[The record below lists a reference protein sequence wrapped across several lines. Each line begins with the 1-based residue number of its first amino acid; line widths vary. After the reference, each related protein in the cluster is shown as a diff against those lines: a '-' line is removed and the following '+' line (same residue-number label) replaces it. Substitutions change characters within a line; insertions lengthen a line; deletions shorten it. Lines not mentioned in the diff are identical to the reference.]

1 MVYMIDRE
9 ELTNILLNNN
19 GEEILSYADKILEL
33 VPELI
38 VCSRCEHEHRAHKY
52 NVYMH
57 ILHVVA
63 GVNSDLTLKLAAL
76 FHDIGKPYAKKK
88 VNEKVSYWGHGD
100 ISVVITNLV
109 LNRLGYDESRINDV
123 CSLVKIHD
131 EKIKPTINGIKL
143 VVDSIGKMNFERLLI
158 LQTSDVH
165 AHADVYAN
173 IIIPKL
179 DKIKEVYINNK
190 F

>member
-1 MVYMIDRE
+1 MVYMVDRE

-19 GEEILSYADKILEL
+19 GDVILPYADKILEL

-38 VCSRCEHEHRAHKY
+38 VCSRCEHEHRAHRY

-57 ILHVVA
+57 IIHVDA
-63 GVNSDLTLKLAAL
+63 GVDSDLTLKLAAL

-88 VNEKVSYWGHGD
+88 VNEKVRYWGRGD

-131 EKIKPTINGIKL
+131 EKLN
-143 VVDSIGKMNFERLLI
+143 
-158 LQTSDVH
+158 LQLMVS
-165 AHADVYAN
+165 
-173 IIIPKL
+173 L
-179 DKIKEVYINNK
+179 
-190 F
+190 